1 MNQCT
6 RGAHRFDRS
15 SNSHVIHVLVC
26 LQTSPLSLVL
36 ILCGHFTLECS
47 KVLQLNCAVDVNRY
61 FFFFFLSPCCCLQL
75 SAIAEMSFEWLSSFN
90 LPRVILK

>member
-6 RGAHRFDRS
+6 CGAHRFDRS
-15 SNSHVIHVLVC
+15 SNSHAVRVVVC

-47 KVLQLNCAVDVNRY
+47 EVLQLNCAVDVNRY
-61 FFFFFLSPCCCLQL
+61 VLF
-75 SAIAEMSFEWLSSFN
+75 SFSFSVL
-90 LPRVILK
+90 LPSVERHC